1 MKYTQKLVGYILG
14 LALMIASMN
23 AISRP
28 AWVNG
33 SSTLNKEA
41 SYALIKRILPKFYDR
56 FVVEFLEKE
65 NDKDVFELESKDG
78 KIILR
83 GNHGISVASALNF
96 YLKNYAHCDISWNGN
111 NLNLLNELPVVP
123 AKVHQATPYKYRH
136 YFNYCTFN
144 YTAAWWNWERWQQ
157 EIDFMALNGINMP
170 LAMTGQNALWYRVY
184 KGMGF
189 TDKDMDA
196 FFSGPAYFM
205 WFWAGNLDGWGGPL
219 PQSWM
224 KSHEELQKKIL
235 TREREL
241 GMTPVLPAFT
251 GHVPPAF
258 KDRFPEAKLQ
268 KTNWEGR
275 FADTY
280 ILDPKD
286 PMFQIIGR
294 KFIEEQTKT
303 FGTDHLYGADT
314 FNEMYPPSNDVS
326 YLAES
331 SNAVYKSMATADP
344 KAVWVMQGWTFW
356 DKRDFW
362 KPGQL
367 KSYLNAV
374 PDNQLIV
381 LDLWSEVQPIW
392 DKTDA
397 YYGKQ
402 WIWCML
408 HNFGGKINMFGNMD
422 KISIEPSETFH
433 NPKAGNMVGIGV
445 VPEGIEQNPAMYA
458 LMLDHVWRDK
468 VIDADDWVKAYVHR
482 RYGQKNTDAERAWN
496 ILHYTVYSTDGGH
509 ESIITGRPTFKSS
522 TDWTDTERSYKLT
535 DLIPAWDH
543 LIRASANFKN
553 VDGFQYDLV
562 DLSRQILADYASTL
576 QQNIV
581 AAYRSKNQ
589 KSFQINSSKFLE
601 LIKDMD
607 HLLATRKDFLL
618 GKWLNDAKRWG
629 TNDAEKALYEK
640 NARNLITLWGDKD
653 ASLHEYANKQW
664 SGLLTG
670 FYLPRWQYF
679 FKHVAAKMN
688 SGQKFS
694 QEAFDKKIKVWEWNW
709 VQGRELYNER
719 PEGDPVVVSKM
730 MYQKYAKMISDSL
743 TRTSN

>member
-1 MKYTQKLVGYILG
+1 
-14 LALMIASMN
+14 
-23 AISRP
+23 
-28 AWVNG
+28 
-33 SSTLNKEA
+33 
-41 SYALIKRILPKFYDR
+41 
-56 FVVEFLEKE
+56 
-65 NDKDVFELESKDG
+65 
-78 KIILR
+78 
-83 GNHGISVASALNF
+83 
-96 YLKNYAHCDISWNGN
+96 
-111 NLNLLNELPVVP
+111 
-123 AKVHQATPYKYRH
+123 
-136 YFNYCTFN
+136 
-144 YTAAWWNWERWQQ
+144 
-157 EIDFMALNGINMP
+157 
-170 LAMTGQNALWYRVY
+170 
-184 KGMGF
+184 
-189 TDKDMDA
+189 
-196 FFSGPAYFM
+196 
-205 WFWAGNLDGWGGPL
+205 
-219 PQSWM
+219 
-224 KSHEELQKKIL
+224 
-235 TREREL
+235 
-241 GMTPVLPAFT
+241 
-251 GHVPPAF
+251 
-258 KDRFPEAKLQ
+258 
-268 KTNWEGR
+268 
-275 FADTY
+275 
-280 ILDPKD
+280 
-286 PMFQIIGR
+286 
-294 KFIEEQTKT
+294 
-303 FGTDHLYGADT
+303 
-314 FNEMYPPSNDVS
+314 
-326 YLAES
+326 
-331 SNAVYKSMATADP
+331 
-344 KAVWVMQGWTFW
+344 
-356 DKRDFW
+356 
-362 KPGQL
+362 
-367 KSYLNAV
+367 
-374 PDNQLIV
+374 
-381 LDLWSEVQPIW
+381 
-392 DKTDA
+392 
-397 YYGKQ
+397 
-402 WIWCML
+402 
-408 HNFGGKINMFGNMD
+408 MFGNMD